1 MKPYLKTLF
10 PLLAYTATYGTIWL
24 HELGHALV
32 YRYFGCKPDLLD
44 LHVPWHFAAASPDPL
59 DAECAAGLSAFQ
71 SFQASM
77 GGIAVNMLLALAVF
91 VLLRR
96 LRMGVWPSWWFS
108 VFVLANLTEAASYLT
123 LSNIR
128 PLGDMIAA
136 QEFWP
141 ALRIPLGM
149 LGLALIGRLIHFIKQ
164 LPAKWRPGL
173 SIYCAVMAA
182 CMVGMR
188 FIFAG

>member
-1 MKPYLKTLF
+1 MKPYLKVLF
-10 PLLAYTATYGTIWL
+10 PLLAYSATYGTIWL

-59 DAECAAGLSAFQ
+59 NTECTAGLSAFQ

-96 LRMGVWPSWWFS
+96 FRMGIWPTWWLS

-128 PLGDMIAA
+128 PLGDMIAV
-136 QEFWP
+136 QEYCP
-141 ALRIPLGM
+141 ALRVPLGM
-149 LGLALIGRLIHFIKQ
+149 LGLGLILCIIHFIKQ
-164 LPAKWRPGL
+164 LPAKWRMGL

-188 FIFAG
+188 FVFAG